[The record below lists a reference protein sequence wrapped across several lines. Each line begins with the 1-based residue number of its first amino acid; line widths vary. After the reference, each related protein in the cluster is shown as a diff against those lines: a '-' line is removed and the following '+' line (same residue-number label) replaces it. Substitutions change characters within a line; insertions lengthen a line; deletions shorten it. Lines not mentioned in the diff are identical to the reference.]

1 MIILCDGIEHYFK
14 RVTVI
19 RNYSL
24 FLLCKFDIL
33 VFLVHTASAAVVSQ
47 SDALFSSA
55 GCLQLQ
61 LRLLAETASLGR
73 LLGRRSRSCCGGGEQ
88 LYIPSWQLH
97 SAMPERRRD
106 EFWRFLLVGRSSHL
120 PCGLSWLTTGWS
132 VHRVGDG
139 SDQSS
144 ATLPINTHLFHHCL
158 ITLRGHISHAGSP
171 VVGGLAY
178 CTSSPH
184 VHFFFFSWVLACVI
198 VLH

>member
-1 MIILCDGIEHYFK
+1 MATATFAWACFFPCTDCWLASRYAAGADAGIA
-14 RVTVI
+14 V
-19 RNYSL
+19 
-24 FLLCKFDIL
+24 
-33 VFLVHTASAAVVSQ
+33 AAIAGGDCV
-47 SDALFSSA
+47 SA
-55 GCLQLQ
+55 GCSGGAVALVVE
-61 LRLLAETASLGR
+61 AAN
-73 LLGRRSRSCCGGGEQ
+73 SC
-88 LYIPSWQLH
+88 IPSWQLH

-106 EFWRFLLVGRSSHL
+106 DFWRFLLVGRSSHL

-184 VHFFFFSWVLACVI
+184 VHFSSAGCWHMLLLFCTHI
-198 VLH
+198 RR